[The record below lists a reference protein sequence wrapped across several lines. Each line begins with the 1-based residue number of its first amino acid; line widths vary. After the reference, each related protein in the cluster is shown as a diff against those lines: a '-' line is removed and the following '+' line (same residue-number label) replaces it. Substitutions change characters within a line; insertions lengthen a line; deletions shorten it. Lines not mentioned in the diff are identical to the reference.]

1 LEFELILID
10 DVCKSYGSHKALR
23 GISFNV
29 RQGGVVGFLGSNGA
43 GKSTLMRIMTGYL
56 KADSGNVAVCGID
69 VGKSPLEVQQ
79 KIGYLPEGNPLY
91 TDMRVNEFLAFRAKV
106 KGVSRSSLRSRV
118 DFAVDSCRLGDV
130 RNRIIGHL
138 SKGFRQRV
146 GLADAL
152 VGESELLI
160 LDEPMVGLDPN
171 QLRDIRQ
178 LIEHLG
184 KEKTVFLSTHVL
196 HDVERLCREVIII
209 DKGRLLAIDSPE
221 RLCAPEDGSGRIGV
235 VAEWADNM
243 EASLAEAE
251 GVEKVDGKGITE
263 GTETF
268 EIDCTDIDKARE
280 GIIFLFRKNDWNL
293 LELKTLPVRLEDIFS
308 KVTASANEVGVD
320 KGKSGGER

>member
-1 LEFELILID
+1 LILVD

-56 KADSGNVAVCGID
+56 KADSGKVAVCGID
-69 VGKSPLEVQQ
+69 VDKSPLEVQQ

-91 TDMRVNEFLAFRAKV
+91 PDMRVNEFLSFRAKV
-106 KGVSRSSLRSRV
+106 KGVSRGNLRSRV
-118 DFAVDSCRLGDV
+118 DFAVANCKLGEV

-178 LIEHLG
+178 LIENLG

-209 DKGRLLAIDSPE
+209 DNGRLLAVDTPQ
-221 RLCAPEDGSGRIGV
+221 RLCTPEDRSGRIGL
-235 VAEWADNM
+235 VAEHADNM
-243 EASLAEAE
+243 ELSLAEIEEIA
-251 GVEKVDGKGITE
+251 KVTGKGIIE

-268 EIDCTDIDKARE
+268 EIDCADIDKARE
-280 GIIFLFRKNDWNL
+280 SIISLFRKNEWNL

-308 KVTASANEVGVD
+308 KVTASASSVGGAE
-320 KGKSGGER
+320 GKSGGEG